1 MLRYAL
7 KVYYDGSNFTGSQVQ
22 PNQRT
27 VEGELLNAF
36 KKLGARIEKFQSA
49 GRTDKGVSAFGN
61 VFAVTTDFKLK
72 ARALNNFLPDDIRVL
87 AVREVPKDF
96 NPRYEAIKRIYKYFL
111 FDDGYDIKKI
121 RQTAKLFEGE
131 HSFHNFCILE
141 GRNPVRKIKKITV
154 RKLGDFLVLT
164 FYAESFLWQMIRRVV
179 TALKMAG
186 RSEISIEE
194 LKKYFEPA
202 CKNKFKPSE
211 PKQLILWNVKY
222 NFDFEHEDYSLRK
235 FKREILKMQREFKTK
250 VAMGEEM
257 LSSAAFLQFFLNAF
271 QTRS

>member
-1 MLRYAL
+1 MRHAL
-7 KVYYDGSNFTGSQVQ
+7 KVYYDGSNFAGSQVQ

-36 KKLGARIEKFQSA
+36 KKLGARVEKFQSA

-72 ARALNNFLPDDIRVL
+72 ARALNNFLPGDIRVL
-87 AVREVPKDF
+87 AVREVPEDF

-141 GRNPVRKIKKITV
+141 DKNPVRKINKIAIKKS
-154 RKLGDFLVLT
+154 GGFLVLT
-164 FYAESFLWQMIRRVV
+164 FYGESFLWQMARRIV

-211 PKQLILWNVKY
+211 PEQLILWDVKY

-235 FKREILKMQREFKTK
+235 FLSEIFEKQKELKTK
-250 VAMGEEM
+250 VAMGEGM
-257 LSSAAFLQFFLNAF
+257 LRNLK
-271 QTRS
+271 